1 MNIKLI
7 STLLLTLVTLASA
20 LTSNDAAANTSVWK
34 VSKGNDF
41 IYLGGTIHIL
51 PVSEFPLPQ
60 EFTNAYQN
68 SDAIVLEAK
77 LPEATDTAFQMKMMQ
92 MMSYQNGQTLSGVL
106 SKSTYRQLSDY
117 LAGFG
122 ADINTLNGFKPGF
135 IITMMAMLEAQR
147 AQLSG
152 DGVDA
157 YFNQKALKDAK
168 AIEYLESADFQMNML
183 ASMGQGH
190 EDKFIKMN
198 LSQMEDFKTM
208 FSQMIKSW
216 RVGDVKALEKLVI
229 EPMKEDPKSYQTMLV
244 DRNKNW
250 VPLIEKMFNDND
262 KEFVL
267 VGVGHLIGDKSV
279 VTLLKQKGYSVKK
292 L

>member
-1 MNIKLI
+1 MKT
-7 STLLLTLVTLASA
+7 TLLSKIMLASA
-20 LTSNDAAANTSVWK
+20 IFTASLTSSYVAAETSVWK
-34 VSKGNDF
+34 ISKGNDH

-51 PVSEFPLPQ
+51 PVSEFPLPK
-60 EFTNAYQN
+60 EFTDAYQK

-92 MMSYQNGQTLSGVL
+92 AMSYQNGQTLSGVL
-106 SKSTYRQLSDY
+106 SKSTYQKLTAY

-135 IITMMAMLEAQR
+135 IMTMMALLEAQK

-152 DGVDA
+152 DGVDT
-157 YFNQKALKDAK
+157 YFSQKASKDNK
-168 AIEYLESADFQMNML
+168 PIEYLESVDFQMNML
-183 ASMGQGH
+183 ANIGQGY
-190 EDKFIKMN
+190 EDKFIESN
-198 LSQMEDFKTM
+198 LSQMDDFKGM
-208 FSQMIKSW
+208 FTKLIKSW
-216 RVGDVKALEKLVI
+216 RAGDVAALEQVVI
-229 EPMKEDPKSYQTMLV
+229 KPLKEDPKSYKTMLV

-250 VPLIEKMFNDND
+250 IPLIEQMFNDKD

-279 VTLLKQKGYSVKK
+279 VALLKRKGYSVNK

>member
-106 SKSTYRQLSDY
+106 SKSTDRQLSDY

-216 RVGDVKALEKLVI
+216 RVGDVRALETLVI
-229 EPMKEDPKSYQTMLV
+229 EPMNEDPKSYQTMLV